1 MREVIASVVHG
12 GRTAVSISGGLLALA
27 LGCLA
32 ASLPASAQELA
43 GGALVAGEPWSRA
56 TPAGSKVG
64 VGYLVLQ
71 NRSSSPQ
78 RFVAARSD
86 VAGKTELHETVESG
100 GVARMSPL
108 PILVVPAGGSIEFAP
123 GGRHVM
129 FMDLKRPL
137 RQGERFVA
145 TLVFE
150 PAGAVTVEFEVRG
163 MGAGAGPH
171 HAH

>member
-1 MREVIASVVHG
+1 MREVIASVVHD
-12 GRTAVSISGGLLALA
+12 GRTAVSMSGGLLALA

-32 ASLPASAQELA
+32 ASLPVGAQEL
-43 GGALVAGEPWSRA
+43 GGGLVVVEPWSRA

-71 NRSSSPQ
+71 NRNSSPQ
-78 RFVAARSD
+78 RLVAARSD
-86 VAGKTELHETVESG
+86 IAGKTELHETVESG
-100 GVARMSPL
+100 GVARMSPI
-108 PILVVPAGGSIEFAP
+108 PVLVVPPGGSIEFAP

-137 RQGERFVA
+137 RRGERFRA

-150 PAGAVTVEFEVRG
+150 PGGAVQVEFEVRG
-163 MGAGAGPH
+163 MGSGAGAH